1 MLGVWLLQ
9 SGMGMTFGKRSR
21 KHPVDW
27 ASDDGEMLIVHDCTS
42 ISLIQNLSVN
52 MFFLLNVFSPFIP
65 SF

>member
-1 MLGVWLLQ
+1 
-9 SGMGMTFGKRSR
+9 MTFGKRAR